1 MLWRLQAFYKY
12 ERIEIRQTHTKKSKK
27 GLLGVECYYFSFWA
41 VPPVPPKGSFDS
53 LPLIH
58 RKKKKK
64 EKEKR
69 REKKEKKKG
78 GKVKREKMSDEQ

>member
-1 MLWRLQAFYKY
+1 M
-12 ERIEIRQTHTKKSKK
+12 
-27 GLLGVECYYFSFWA
+27 
-41 VPPVPPKGSFDS
+41 PPVPPKGSFDS